1 MINSRKLQPLDQRGS
16 FTLYL
21 PLYSNVNVY
30 YSSGDLKKQLEQ
42 VCGVP
47 VCRQQISG
55 LGGSRAMSSAQL
67 HTLSL
72 PHNAVLRLK
81 AAEQLMADDE

>member
-1 MINSRKLQPLDQRGS
+1 MLIFLILLNFSISPPPPLS
-16 FTLYL
+16 KFL
-21 PLYSNVNVY
+21 N